1 MGYNPFQVFVHLEK
15 PNHVSKLV
23 KTVYELNQ
31 APRVWYEKLKRPL
44 LAKGFVNAIS
54 DTSGFC
60 VYFGENIVQWC
71 SRKQKT
77 VALSSTEF
85 KYRALSQVSTGIAW
99 IRSLLGEIQIP

>member
-23 KTVYELNQ
+23 KTLYELNQ

-71 SRKQKT
+71 SRKQKQLT
-77 VALSSTEF
+77 YLP
-85 KYRALSQVSTGIAW
+85 LNLNIG
-99 IRSLLGEIQIP
+99 P